1 MFDIFHFVLFWQAT
15 LFENIGLMKYEEVF
29 STLVKL
35 DFTKPISDEN
45 ITVTDTTFS
54 GVPVRLYLPK
64 RKSERQRPAVIYLH
78 GGAFIIGSC
87 SKCTLYV
94 YVANYICL
102 Y

>member
-1 MFDIFHFVLFWQAT
+1 
-15 LFENIGLMKYEEVF
+15 MKYEEVF